1 MKNNYEFR
9 SVRASV
15 KGNTITG
22 LIPYGTLSEDLGGF
36 RERITPTAFRH
47 SLENRDIKAL
57 HLHDDA
63 KELGRLSNNRL
74 KLRDTEAGLQ
84 IELNPIMTSY
94 AKDAVMLVNEMK
106 DHGGFSFGFLIRD
119 KNIINEDGVEIHEL
133 TDVELYEVS
142 VVNDPAYEI
151 GSQIGLRG
159 LDQAKRDNEE
169 TMEEENSEE
178 VETEVTINDLKAII
192 ETLISEIQE
201 VKSIISP
208 PEEEEE
214 TASIEDEEAS
224 TEEPS
229 EEESDEEDE
238 KIRMKLRLLAL

>member
-1 MKNNYEFR
+1 MKKNNYQFR

-36 RERITPTAFRH
+36 RERITPTAFRN

-74 KLRDTEAGLQ
+74 KLRDTETGLQ

-106 DHGGFSFGFLIRD
+106 DHGGFSFGFVIRD
-119 KNIINEDGVEIHEL
+119 QNIISEDGVEIHEL

-159 LDQAKRDNEE
+159 LAQAKREE
-169 TMEEENSEE
+169 IMEEEQVEE
-178 VETEVTINDLKAII
+178 VEEVTIAELKTMI
-192 ETLISEIQE
+192 EALVAEVQE
-201 VKSIISP
+201 VKEMLGTTEEP
-208 PEEEEE
+208 GEEPEEE
-214 TASIEDEEAS
+214 TSV
-224 TEEPS
+224 
-229 EEESDEEDE
+229 EEEEIEEEIIDDDENL
-238 KIRMKLRLLAL
+238 RMKLRLAALQ